1 MLISV
6 IYPSGRHDMIKDFM
20 LGRMIELGE
29 ITQFKRKDGWVNI
42 ETDQIRKR
50 NSRNYEIIERREHG
64 VVIPTELTE
73 IFANF

>member
-6 IYPSGRHDMIKDFM
+6 IYPNGRHDMIKDFM

-29 ITQFKRKDGWVNI
+29 IKQFKRKDGWVNI
-42 ETDQIRKR
+42 ETDKIRKR
-50 NSRNYEIIERREHG
+50 NSRNYETIERREHE
-64 VVIPTELTE
+64 VVMPSELTE